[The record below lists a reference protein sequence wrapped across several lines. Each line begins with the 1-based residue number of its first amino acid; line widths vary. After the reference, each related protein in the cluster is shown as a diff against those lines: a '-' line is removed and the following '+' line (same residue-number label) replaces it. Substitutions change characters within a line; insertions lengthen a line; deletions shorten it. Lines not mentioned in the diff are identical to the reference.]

1 MAARVR
7 LRDRP
12 PSRPQVQGPPRHAA
26 VRERCAPGQRGA
38 PAAHRR
44 VVGTDREARQ
54 AQRPEYRGNVL
65 GTSCLRAEARG
76 EQDAHAPSR
85 GQSANPCRSL
95 LLLIVLRGRNSTV
108 ARTTESAATCVHA
121 RTRIRA
127 HGTKAGE
134 LLGEGGLFPF
144 PQRALFFVV
153 AEKQQQ
159 HEEEEEE
166 EEEKATSH
174 QQSTKKSRFWGA
186 QARRRRV
193 GGGA

>member
-1 MAARVR
+1 MKKTVTNKPAVVALRQVDRGNTMAKADG
-7 LRDRP
+7 LA
-12 PSRPQVQGPPRHAA
+12 PSQRTGKAGSVELVKVGLD
-26 VRERCAPGQRGA
+26 ERFAPGQRGA

-127 HGTKAGE
+127 HGTKSC
-134 LLGEGGLFPF
+134 LVNV
-144 PQRALFFVV
+144 RNM
-153 AEKQQQ
+153 
-159 HEEEEEE
+159 
-166 EEEKATSH
+166 
-174 QQSTKKSRFWGA
+174 
-186 QARRRRV
+186 
-193 GGGA
+193 